1 MGYKR
6 IKFNQKGFNEL
17 EYKKYFNQNQAEY
30 IRIKLRS
37 VQLYNDGNEF
47 EAVAKILL
55 IEQQSVR
62 AYINIYID
70 GGFEELCKKVKRPQS
85 SLLTAT
91 QSLEFK
97 TVLLSKR
104 PSEVGLTGNIWTGQ
118 IMCDY
123 LKKTYNVSYKSGIY
137 DLLERLNLSHQKA
150 HADYGNAKAEDQ
162 KAFIADLKQTL
173 LQANNKTAVIKFD
186 EFSVC
191 EKPSSYYGWAE
202 KNTRPKFTTNEK
214 KETVQTDF

>member
-1 MGYKR
+1 M
-6 IKFNQKGFNEL
+6 
-17 EYKKYFNQNQAEY
+17 
-30 IRIKLRS
+30 
-37 VQLYNDGNEF
+37 
-47 EAVAKILL
+47 LL

-62 AYINIYID
+62 TYINIYIE

-85 SLLTAT
+85 SLLTET

-123 LKKTYNVSYKSGIY
+123 LRKTYNVIYKLGIY

-150 HADYGNAKAEDQ
+150 HADYGNAKVEEQ

-173 LQANNKTAVIKFD
+173 LQANSKTAVIKFD

-202 KNTRPKFTTNEK
+202 KNTRPKFKTNEK
-214 KETVQTDF
+214 KERAQTDF